1 MIVFDSRR
9 IKNTITGSKPF
20 SIQQLA
26 NDTNGLLEALRI
38 QKTNVLRYSFG
49 SLLVQQFA
57 IMYLIR
63 LTDLPLLL
71 HCIGR
76 KESMPQP
83 SFSLTTLLSDIL
95 NKSLNNVPV
104 SHGEKKITCIFL
116 YKRRIDKT

>member
-26 NDTNGLLEALRI
+26 NDTNGLLDALRI

-49 SLLVQQFA
+49 SLMVQQFA

-63 LTDLPLLL
+63 LTSLPLLL

-76 KESMPQP
+76 KESMP
-83 SFSLTTLLSDIL
+83 
-95 NKSLNNVPV
+95 
-104 SHGEKKITCIFL
+104 
-116 YKRRIDKT
+116 